1 MLKKVIKNQDIFTP
15 KDHKDLYRIAVLFR
29 FICLF
34 SIACAVGVLMTSIS
48 EHSSDLSDSI
58 SSYFLSFAPISVS
71 HFFKNLLHSSLFD
84 LVLLAI
90 TCLSALTFFCP
101 AVLHLS
107 GVIGGCMYGFCI
119 GSIVYPDKIQT
130 PFAICYIGF
139 VFAFALLYTKA
150 SAELSFINLKCLKR
164 LRCAQNEKKL
174 YISDEI
180 KSFFKIVC
188 KIASSYFAIRFLY
201 CLLLTLINIK
211 NN

>member
-34 SIACAVGVLMTSIS
+34 SIACTVGVLMTSIS
-48 EHSSDLSDSI
+48 NHNSDLSDSI

-84 LVLLAI
+84 LVLLAMI
-90 TCLSALTFFCP
+90 CLSALTFFCP

-119 GSIVYPDKIQT
+119 GSIVYPDKIQNS
-130 PFAICYIGF
+130 FAICYIGF

-164 LRCAQNEKKL
+164 LRYAPNEKKL
-174 YISDEI
+174 YISEEI
-180 KSFFKIVC
+180 KSFLIIVC
-188 KIASSYFAIRFLY
+188 KIALSYFAIRFLY

-211 NN
+211 FN

>member
-34 SIACAVGVLMTSIS
+34 SIACTVGVLMTSIS
-48 EHSSDLSDSI
+48 NHNSDLSDSI
-58 SSYFLSFAPISVS
+58 SSYFLSFAQISVS

-84 LVLLAI
+84 LVLLSI

-119 GSIVYPDKIQT
+119 GSIVYPDKIQNS
-130 PFAICYIGF
+130 FAICYIGF

-164 LRCAQNEKKL
+164 LRYAPNEKKL
-174 YISDEI
+174 YISEEI
-180 KSFFKIVC
+180 KSFLIIVC
-188 KIASSYFAIRFLY
+188 KIALSYFAIRFLY

-211 NN
+211 FN